1 MFPLSCSRSRSLATS
16 EWIVISKHDIGLVG
30 DGDGDGAGPTF
41 TLDWRFFLLLSL
53 CLYFSIYNT
62 LCPHFIFVFIHAGN
76 HLFTFYM
83 FSLFSPPQI
92 YTHTHTYSPSFSQY
106 ASFPIRICTAFVL
119 WIDEFYNIFISW
131 RLHRFQRWWW
141 WLTFVSSQRLI
152 LLCRTIACSLE
163 RNWCNANNNSNETP
177 FRLFRL
183 NCSEID
189 FYLTRR
195 TLYFGFYVSI
205 CARQWFR
212 M

>member
-1 MFPLSCSRSRSLATS
+1 MFIAWQLEYVENQPTVSIHYYHGKYSHRPNTCLKHLNTYMYMFPLSCSRSRSLATS

-92 YTHTHTYSPSFSQY
+92 YTHTHIQPIVLPVCQFSH
-106 ASFPIRICTAFVL
+106 PHLHCVCVVNR
-119 WIDEFYNIFISW
+119 WI
-131 RLHRFQRWWW
+131 L
-141 WLTFVSSQRLI
+141 
-152 LLCRTIACSLE
+152 
-163 RNWCNANNNSNETP
+163 
-177 FRLFRL
+177 
-183 NCSEID
+183 
-189 FYLTRR
+189 
-195 TLYFGFYVSI
+195 
-205 CARQWFR
+205 
-212 M
+212 